1 MKKKVHKGKLNNL
14 EIFSLIKKAFDNHHK
29 IKKIIIWSFLGLIGL
44 LSLILIIY
52 HLTYWHKIYPGIEVA
67 QQPLGNKTKQEGRN
81 ILEGFLQ
88 KQTVAQALIFNLNE
102 QQFKINL
109 EELGF
114 HYDLD
119 LAVNQAYQIGRSGDE
134 FQDLKDK
141 INCWFKNKNLNLA
154 YQLEQDLLEE
164 KVATI
169 ASQVFI
175 PAIEPE
181 IKIDK
186 TNLDQPQ
193 IIIESGKDG
202 QELDKRQFLKII
214 NQELASL
221 QINDKQLPV
230 IHISPS
236 LRLQQIEET
245 KARAEKFL
253 NKKLILTTP
262 ETTWQWEDNDLIQ
275 LLSFTNGFDQDK
287 IASWSANLA
296 TSVNRSPENASFQ
309 FNEGRV
315 TEFRPAKN
323 GQKLEEQKTVD
334 LIAQNLAKLENEAD
348 KKELTVSL
356 PLVVTPPAVKTADVN
371 TLGIKELLGHG
382 VSYFKGS
389 IASRIENIKLASS
402 RLNGIL
408 IPPDET
414 FSFNQSLGEVSQS
427 TGYKEAYIIKDGKTV
442 LGDGGGVCQVSTT
455 LFRAALKTGLPIVE
469 RRAHAYRVS
478 YYEQNSQV
486 GMDATVFSPS
496 TDFKFKND
504 TPGYLLI
511 QTSIDV
517 PNRILFFDIYG
528 TNDGRQV
535 TVSQSRIWDQSPP
548 PPDLY
553 QDDPTLPTGTVRQI
567 DWKAWGAKVSFDY
580 QVKRGGET
588 LQNQTFYSNY
598 KPWQAI
604 FLKGTG
610 PN

>member
-1 MKKKVHKGKLNNL
+1 MKKKVHKSRLKKLKKIA
-14 EIFSLIKKAFDNHHK
+14 EIKKLRLSLN
-29 IKKIIIWSFLGLIGL
+29 IPSRIIIWSILGIIGF
-44 LSLILIIY
+44 LSLVFIVY
-52 HLTYWHKIYPGIEVA
+52 HLTYWHKIYPGVKVS
-67 QQPLGNKTKQEGRN
+67 QQPLGNKTKDEGKN
-81 ILEGFLQ
+81 ILQGYLD
-88 KQTVAQALIFNLNE
+88 KQTTAQNLNFTLEE

-109 EELGF
+109 DELDF

-119 LAVNQAYQIGRSGDE
+119 LAVQQAYQIGRSGQE
-134 FQDLKDK
+134 FRDLKDK
-141 INCWFKNKNLNLA
+141 FDCWFKNKNLDLV
-154 YQLEQDLLEE
+154 YQLNQDLLEE
-164 KVATI
+164 KIATM
-169 ASQVFI
+169 AAQVFI

-181 IKIDK
+181 IKIEK
-186 TNLDQPQ
+186 TNPEQPQ

-202 QELDKRQFLKII
+202 QELDKRKLLTVI
-214 NQELASL
+214 NQELVSL
-221 QINDKQLPV
+221 QITTQALPI

-236 LRLQQIEET
+236 LTQEQIENT
-245 KARAEKFL
+245 SLRAQKFL
-253 NKKLILTTP
+253 GKNLILTDKQTSW
-262 ETTWQWEDNDLIQ
+262 EWQDEDLIQ

-287 IASWSANLA
+287 IASWTASLA
-296 TSVNRSPENASFQ
+296 AIINRMPENASFQ
-309 FNEGRV
+309 FSEGRV
-315 TEFRPAKN
+315 TEFKPAKD
-323 GQKLEEQKTVD
+323 GKKLEEDKTVD
-334 LIAQNLAKLENEAD
+334 LIAQNLAKLENETD
-348 KKELTVSL
+348 NQFLTVNL
-356 PLVVTPPAVKTADVN
+356 PLIITQPAVKTAEVN
-371 TLGIKELLGHG
+371 SLGIKELIGHG
-382 VSYFKGS
+382 ISYFKGS

-408 IPPDET
+408 IPPGET
-414 FSFNQSLGEVSQS
+414 FSFNQSLGDVSRS

-455 LFRAALKTGLPIVE
+455 LFRAALESGLPIIE

-504 TPGYLLI
+504 TPGHLLI

-517 PNRILFFDIYG
+517 PNRVLAFDIYG

-535 TVSQSRIWDQSPP
+535 TISQSRIWDQSPP

-553 QDDPTLPTGTVRQI
+553 QDDPNLATGVVKQI
-567 DWKAWGAKVSFDY
+567 DWKAWGAKVAFDY

-604 FLKGTG
+604 FLRGTG